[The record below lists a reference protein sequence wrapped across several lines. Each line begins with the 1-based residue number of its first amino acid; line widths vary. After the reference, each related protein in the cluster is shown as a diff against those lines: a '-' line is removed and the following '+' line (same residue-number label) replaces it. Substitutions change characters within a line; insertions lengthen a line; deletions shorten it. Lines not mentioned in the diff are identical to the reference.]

1 MDKLRDRY
9 RLPETLAGLVSE
21 LGEHATAGTALDSA
35 ERGDIA
41 IVTIP
46 LYAIDTVPVEP
57 LASRGVIDANNHFP
71 ERDGHI
77 AELDEETTTTA
88 EMLQAH
94 LPAEESVA
102 DDGKA
107 FVGSP

>member
-1 MDKLRDRY
+1 MSGPPLDKLRDRY

-21 LGEHATAGTALDSA
+21 LGEHATAALDSA
-35 ERGDIA
+35 ERGDIV

-46 LYAIDTVPVEP
+46 LYAIDTVPVEA

-77 AELDEETTTTA
+77 AELAEETTTTA

-94 LPAEESVA
+94 LPA
-102 DDGKA
+102 
-107 FVGSP
+107 